1 MFKKSVIVSLSI
13 FFILMIFTSIV
24 KNNTRNIE
32 KNIGKLGREVSIL
45 EKELADA
52 KIDFIYLSTPEKLK
66 EKLADLTDTKYLS
79 YDYSRI
85 FLSTKDFINHT
96 SQETK
101 NFKIRKQNE

>member
-32 KNIGKLGREVSIL
+32 KNIEKLVREISLL
-45 EKELADA
+45 ERELEDA
-52 KIDFIYLSTPEKLK
+52 KIDFIYLSTPEKLR
-66 EKLADLTDTKYLS
+66 EKLTDLTNTKYLS

-101 NFKIRKQNE
+101 NFKIRK

>member
-1 MFKKSVIVSLSI
+1 MFKKSVIFSLSV

-32 KNIGKLGREVSIL
+32 KNIEKLTREISIL
-45 EKELADA
+45 ERELADA
-52 KIDFIYLSTPEKLK
+52 KIDFIYLSTPEKLR
-66 EKLADLTDTKYLS
+66 EKLTDLTNTKYLS

-85 FLSTKDFINHT
+85 FLSTKDFVNHA

-101 NFKIRKQNE
+101 NFKIRK

>member
-1 MFKKSVIVSLSI
+1 MFKKSVIISLSV
-13 FFILMIFTSIV
+13 FFILMIFTSII

-32 KNIGKLGREVSIL
+32 KNIEKLGEEISIL

-52 KIDFIYLSTPEKLK
+52 QIDFIYLSTPERLRK
-66 EKLADLTDTKYLS
+66 KLADLTNTKYFS

-85 FLSTKDFINHT
+85 FLSTKDFIRYT

-101 NFKIRKQNE
+101 SFKIKK

>member
-32 KNIGKLGREVSIL
+32 KNIEKLVREISLL
-45 EKELADA
+45 ERELEDA
-52 KIDFIYLSTPEKLK
+52 KIDFIYLSTPEKLR
-66 EKLADLTDTKYLS
+66 EKLTDLTNTKYLS

-101 NFKIRKQNE
+101 NLKIRK